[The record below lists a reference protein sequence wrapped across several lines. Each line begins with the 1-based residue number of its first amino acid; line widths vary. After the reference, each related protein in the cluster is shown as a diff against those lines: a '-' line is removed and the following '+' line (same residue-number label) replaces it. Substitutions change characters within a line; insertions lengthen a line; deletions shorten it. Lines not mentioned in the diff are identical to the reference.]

1 MSVIRITLALL
12 MLASACLLP
21 ACKDKEDIPVPY
33 VDPCELINGRLN
45 WSFNGTSACADANI
59 IADLAI
65 VLTVNGLKQTGE
77 SLTFEL
83 ESVQP
88 GTYGVDD
95 TNNSFTYTDA
105 MGMAWITPVQNAGNI
120 IVTSHDSTQNKVQGT
135 FNVGLENPLTGTV
148 KTMSGSFRLTYTN

>member
-12 MLASACLLP
+12 ILAFVCLLP
-21 ACKDKEDIPVPY
+21 ACKDKEDNPIPY
-33 VDPCELINGRLN
+33 VDPCELINGKLN
-45 WSFNGTSACADANI
+45 WTFNGTSACADANI

-65 VLTVNGLKQTGE
+65 VLTVNGLKQSGE

-105 MGMAWITPVQNAGNI
+105 MGMGWITPVQNAGNI

-135 FNVGLENPLTGTV
+135 FNVALENPLTGAVRTL
-148 KTMSGSFRLTYTN
+148 TGNFRLTYTN